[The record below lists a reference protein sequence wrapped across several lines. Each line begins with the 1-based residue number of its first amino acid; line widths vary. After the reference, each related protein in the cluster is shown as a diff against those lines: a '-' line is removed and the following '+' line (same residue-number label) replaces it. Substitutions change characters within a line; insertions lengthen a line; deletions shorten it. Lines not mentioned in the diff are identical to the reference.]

1 MCSPLILSF
10 ANPVWRYDSEVSED
24 LGVNIQQHQPER
36 SGRISAITIQG
47 FRSLAN
53 IEQLQLPQL
62 SVLIG
67 SNGAGKSTLIRF
79 FSLVGSMLRGQRL
92 QEFVLRH
99 GGGDDQLFMGAKQTP
114 QIQANIQIQSERGRH
129 DYTFELSYNPAQDS
143 LYLSREAV
151 RFVPDQSD
159 LAPWHELPMPA
170 RESQLVLAAA
180 EKGRVDHSSALIVN
194 VLQRCATYQFHD
206 TSENA
211 YIKKPWDIE
220 DCAWLRDDGG
230 NLAAILYR
238 LQHSDAK
245 RYQLIVRQIQR
256 VLPTFA
262 EFVLEPIHGKVAL
275 RWRGRASHQSFG
287 AHLTS
292 DGSLCLF
299 SLLTLINLPSD
310 MLPDV
315 LFLDEPELGLHP
327 HAITLVAAGL
337 KRLSHQHQIFIAT
350 QSPHMVD
357 CFDVENIIVAK
368 LTNDG
373 ATTLSTLQRSEYQQW
388 LDEEYQLSDLWL
400 TDVIGSNV

>member
-1 MCSPLILSF
+1 M
-10 ANPVWRYDSEVSED
+10 
-24 LGVNIQQHQPER
+24 NIQQQQPEQIGKIR
-36 SGRISAITIQG
+36 AITIQG
-47 FRSLAN
+47 FRSLAH
-53 IEQLQLPQL
+53 IEQLHLPQL

-79 FSLVGSMLRGQRL
+79 FSLVGAMLRGQRL
-92 QEFVLRH
+92 QEFVLRN

-114 QIQANIQIQSERGRH
+114 KIQATIQIQSEQGEH

-151 RFVPDQSD
+151 RFVPQQSEIS
-159 LAPWHELPMPA
+159 PSWSELPMPA
-170 RESQLVLAAA
+170 RESQLAMVTADKSHTGA
-180 EKGRVDHSSALIVN
+180 SSELILKL
-194 VLQRCATYQFHD
+194 LQRCATYQFHD

-238 LQHSDAK
+238 LQHTDAK

-256 VLPTFA
+256 VLPTFS
-262 EFVLEPIHGKVAL
+262 EFVLEPVHGKVAL
-275 RWRGRASHQSFG
+275 RWRGRASPKTFG

-292 DGSLCLF
+292 DGSLRLF

-315 LFLDEPELGLHP
+315 LLLDEPELGLHP

-350 QSPHMVD
+350 QSPQMVD

-368 LTNDG
+368 LTGDG
-373 ATTLSTLQRSEYQQW
+373 ATTLNTLQRAEYQQW